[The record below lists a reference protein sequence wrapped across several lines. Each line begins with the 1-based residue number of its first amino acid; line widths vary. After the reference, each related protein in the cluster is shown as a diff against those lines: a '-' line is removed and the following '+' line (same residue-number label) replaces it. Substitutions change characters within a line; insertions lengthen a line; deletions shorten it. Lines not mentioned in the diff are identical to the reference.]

1 MNPRALA
8 EVDVVTLEQKKKE
21 RIERLVWSHLLC
33 AQPECPALA
42 SIPHPILKCSS
53 GCRCCQGT
61 GPAVDLLHVPCQG
74 YDPDAKAAFQPKA
87 KQKGRSS
94 KASLVKRKKK
104 VMDQEHRVCELGR
117 VLACTPAALSAY
129 AQCLT
134 LLSHLVPGQ
143 SPAEP

>member
-8 EVDVVTLEQKKKE
+8 EVDVVTLEQQKKE

-42 SIPHPILKCSS
+42 SIPHPILKCSA
-53 GCRCCQGT
+53 GYRCCQGT

-94 KASLVKRKKK
+94 TASLVKRKKT
-104 VMDQEHRVCELGR
+104 VMDQEHRDKVRRSLEQRKKKQDMAKPPGAR
-117 VLACTPAALSAY
+117 PSALDRF
-129 AQCLT
+129 
-134 LLSHLVPGQ
+134 V
-143 SPAEP
+143 